1 MEPQV
6 SVDPELCVGSGDCV
20 RLLPA
25 AFRIDE
31 SIGVAVP
38 QPGAAAADRLLLLR
52 ARSNCPTHAIE
63 IHDGDGDPVPD
74 MEGER

>member
-6 SVDPELCVGSGDCV
+6 SVDPELCIGSGDCV

-38 QPGAAAADRLLLLR
+38 QPGAAMQDCLLLVR

-63 IHDGDGDPVPD
+63 IHDENGEPVPD
-74 MEGER
+74 ART